1 MNTLLLSPAA
11 TITPNVHGVLLQ
23 SDLGDFQLHGKD
35 VSDFITTIVPLLQGD
50 NTEQA
55 VCEKLPDYSESSVR
69 SVIALLKQ
77 KGLLEEVEA
86 NSQFAPPWA
95 MHQRFMNAW
104 SSKAAPE
111 NGLQDKKILV
121 IGLEPWSVK
130 MVDELAYSGVG
141 HIHIIDNDLVT
152 ADDILCHRD
161 FGSQSLKQRRADVL
175 ETIIT
180 KQSPWCKITTQRLS
194 KGSNGI
200 DLTSELDWDLVV
212 VTLSK
217 EAKHWLYQIS
227 KTLHHYKLPALYG
240 SLDGLESWVGPAVN
254 LTPSANAIDACWNCL
269 RLRRLGTEQTPD
281 LAHELDKSANNSQ
294 QTSRARS
301 MLSPMAALTGHQLTM
316 EVIKLL
322 SGYIQTDLVGK
333 VNVQNLVTNQSESHK
348 IIPVPWCKVCG
359 YDHQSATAH
368 TSLVKAQQLKRA
380 GMQVGA
386 MSAVS
391 AHQIELTNP
400 LNMMHSVDDV
410 TALFEGWVDDKTGI
424 IRQLTGHSA
433 QLPDFPVTAS
443 ASVSNFTAGQY
454 DPRAVGQVGSGKGLD
469 GVSAH
474 ISAIGEAIERY
485 SAARYRLE
493 DCHYASIS
501 QLSGAYLDPNDL
513 VLYSKKQYHSP
524 QFPFSRWNKK
534 RKIHWSKGVY
544 LGGQEP
550 VWVPSLVS
558 YFNFSCPYEE
568 QFSQV
573 SSNGLAAGQDN
584 DDAGI
589 RATYELIERDAMM
602 LTWYAKQPCQ
612 RLKLDAVNHGK
623 MRVMLDELSEMGME
637 LELYLLDVGI
647 HVPTVVCLAFG
658 DGVRTPAVSV
668 ALACHGDIQVAMKK
682 ALLEQGHVMPYL
694 CHLMRTGAKVPQHVS
709 EVQSLEDHAAY
720 YFKLDKRS
728 AFDFMRQPIEQALN
742 VDQWHYPIVKDS
754 SDLNQRLLDAGV
766 EVAIV
771 DVTSPDVALSPF
783 RVARAVGKHMQPIH
797 FGEQFKRVDN
807 PRLKRLLGGKSVN
820 MDPHPIA

>member
-35 VSDFITTIVPLLQGD
+35 ISDFVTTVVPLLQGD
-50 NTEQA
+50 NTAQE
-55 VCEKLPDYSESSVR
+55 VCEKLPDYSDSSVL

-77 KGLLEEVEA
+77 NGLLEEVEA
-86 NSQFAPPWA
+86 DNRFAPPWA

-104 SSKAAPE
+104 SNKATAE
-111 NGLQDKKILV
+111 NGLNEKAILV

-130 MVDELAYSGVG
+130 MIDELACSGVA
-141 HIHIIDNDLVT
+141 HIHIIDNDVVT
-152 ADDILCHRD
+152 ADDILCHRA
-161 FGSQSLKQRRADVL
+161 FGQHSLGQLRGEVL
-175 ETIIT
+175 KAAIAQ
-180 KQSPWCKITTQRLS
+180 QSPWCKVTTQSLT
-194 KGSNGI
+194 KGSHGI
-200 DLTSELDWDLVV
+200 DLADELGWDLVV

-227 KTLHHYKLPALYG
+227 KTLHHHALPALYG
-240 SLDGLESWVGPAVN
+240 SLDGLESWIGPAVN
-254 LTPSANAIDACWNCL
+254 LSHATSAIDACWNCL
-269 RLRRLGTEQTPD
+269 RLRRLGTEQAPD

-294 QTSRARS
+294 QTSRSRS
-301 MLSPMAALTGHQLTM
+301 MLTSMAALTGHQLTM

-322 SGYIQTDLVGK
+322 SGYIATDLVGK
-333 VNVQNLVTNQSESHK
+333 VNVQNLVTSQGEFHK

-359 YDHQSATAH
+359 YDHSSAAAH
-368 TSLVKAQQLKRA
+368 ASLIKEQQLQHA

-386 MSAVS
+386 MSAVA

-400 LNMMHSVDDV
+400 LNLTNTVDDV
-410 TALFEGWVDDKTGI
+410 NQLFEGWVDSKTGI
-424 IRQLTGHSA
+424 IRQLSGHSP

-443 ASVSNFTAGQY
+443 ASVSNFTSGHY
-454 DPRAVGQVGSGKGLD
+454 DPRAAGQVGSGKGLD

-501 QLSGAYLDPNDL
+501 QLTGNYLDPNDL
-513 VLYSKKQYHSP
+513 VLYSKKQYHSA

-584 DDAGI
+584 DDAAI

-602 LTWYAKQPCQ
+602 LTWYGKQPCQ

-623 MRVMLDELSEMGME
+623 MRVMLDELSAMDMT

-658 DGVRTPAVSV
+658 DGLRTPAVSV

-720 YFKLDKRS
+720 YFKLNKRS
-728 AFDFMRQPIEQALN
+728 AFDFMRQPAKQAIDIEE
-742 VDQWHYPIVKDS
+742 WGYPVVKDS
-754 SDLNQRLLDAGV
+754 VDLNQRLRDAGV

-807 PRLKRLLGGKSVN
+807 PRLKRLLGGESVN

>member
-1 MNTLLLSPAA
+1 
-11 TITPNVHGVLLQ
+11 
-23 SDLGDFQLHGKD
+23 
-35 VSDFITTIVPLLQGD
+35 
-50 NTEQA
+50 
-55 VCEKLPDYSESSVR
+55 
-69 SVIALLKQ
+69 
-77 KGLLEEVEA
+77 
-86 NSQFAPPWA
+86 
-95 MHQRFMNAW
+95 
-104 SSKAAPE
+104 
-111 NGLQDKKILV
+111 
-121 IGLEPWSVK
+121 
-130 MVDELAYSGVG
+130 
-141 HIHIIDNDLVT
+141 
-152 ADDILCHRD
+152 
-161 FGSQSLKQRRADVL
+161 
-175 ETIIT
+175 
-180 KQSPWCKITTQRLS
+180 
-194 KGSNGI
+194 
-200 DLTSELDWDLVV
+200 
-212 VTLSK
+212 
-217 EAKHWLYQIS
+217 
-227 KTLHHYKLPALYG
+227 
-240 SLDGLESWVGPAVN
+240 
-254 LTPSANAIDACWNCL
+254 
-269 RLRRLGTEQTPD
+269 
-281 LAHELDKSANNSQ
+281 
-294 QTSRARS
+294 
-301 MLSPMAALTGHQLTM
+301 
-316 EVIKLL
+316 
-322 SGYIQTDLVGK
+322 
-333 VNVQNLVTNQSESHK
+333 
-348 IIPVPWCKVCG
+348 CG
-359 YDHQSATAH
+359 YDHQSAAAH
-368 TSLVKAQQLKRA
+368 SSRVKARQLKHA
-380 GMQVGA
+380 GTQVGA

-391 AHQIELTNP
+391 AHQVTLTNP
-400 LNMMHSVDDV
+400 LNMMQSIDDV

-424 IRQLTGHSA
+424 IRQLSGHSA

-443 ASVSNFTAGQY
+443 ASVSSFTAGQY

-485 SAARYRLE
+485 SAARYRLD

-501 QLSGAYLDPNDL
+501 QLSGKYLDPNDL

-550 VWVPSLVS
+550 VWVPSLLS

-584 DDAGI
+584 DDAAI

-602 LTWYAKQPCQ
+602 LTWYGKQPCQ
-612 RLKLDAVNHGK
+612 RLTLDAVNHGK
-623 MRVMLDELSEMGME
+623 MRVMLDELSDMGMT
-637 LELYLLDVGI
+637 LEAYLLDVGI

-658 DGVRTPAVSV
+658 DGLRTPAVSV

-694 CHLMRTGAKVPQHVS
+694 CHLMRSGARIPQHVG

-728 AFDFMRQPIEQALN
+728 AFDFMRQPIEQAVN
-742 VDQWHYPIVKDS
+742 IDQWDHPIVKDS

-797 FGEQFKRVDN
+797 FGEQYKRVDN

>member
-11 TITPNVHGVLLQ
+11 TITPNAHGVLLQ

-35 VSDFITTIVPLLQGD
+35 VSEFVTVIVPLLRGD

-55 VCEKLPDYSESSVR
+55 VCDQLPSYSQSSVL
-69 SVIALLKQ
+69 SIIALLKQ
-77 KGLLEEVEA
+77 HGLVEEVEA
-86 NSQFAPPWA
+86 NTDFKPPWA
-95 MHQRFMNAW
+95 MHERFINAW
-104 SSKAAPE
+104 SSSQHSEVALK
-111 NGLQDKKILV
+111 DKRLLV

-130 MVDELAYSGVG
+130 MVDELACSGVG
-141 HIHIIDNDLVT
+141 HIHIIDNELIS
-152 ADDILCHRD
+152 ADDILCHRP
-161 FGSQSLKQRRADVL
+161 FGESNLGLLRGEVLKGLLQQQA
-175 ETIIT
+175 
-180 KQSPWCKITTQRLS
+180 PWCNVTLQPLE
-194 KGSNGI
+194 KGDCGI
-200 DLTSELDWDLVV
+200 HIASEPIWDLVV

-227 KTLHHYKLPALYG
+227 KTLHHLGLPALYG

-254 LTPSANAIDACWNCL
+254 LPQQTTAIDACWNCL
-269 RLRRLGTEQTPD
+269 RLRRLGTEVAPD
-281 LAHELDKSANNSQ
+281 LAHELEKTAYKNQ

-301 MLSPMAALTGHQLTM
+301 MLTSMAALTGHQLSM
-316 EVIKLL
+316 EVLKLL
-322 SGYIQTDLVGK
+322 VGYIQSDLVGK
-333 VNVQNLVTNQSESHK
+333 VNVQNLVTNKAEQHQ

-359 YDHQSATAH
+359 YDHDTAAAH
-368 TSLVKAQQLKRA
+368 IHSINERQRQAA
-380 GMQVGA
+380 NMQVGA

-391 AHQIELTNP
+391 AHQISQANP
-400 LNMMHSVDDV
+400 LNSVGTAEDV
-410 TALFEGWVDDKTGI
+410 TDLFEGWIDAKTGI
-424 IRQLTGHSA
+424 IRQLTGHSP
-433 QLPDFPVTAS
+433 QLPDFPITAS
-443 ASVSNFTAGQY
+443 ANVANFTSGHF
-454 DPRAVGQVGSGKGLD
+454 DPRAAGHVGSGKGLD
-469 GVSAH
+469 SVSAH

-501 QLSGAYLDPNDL
+501 QLTGEYLDPNDL
-513 VLYSKKQYHSP
+513 VLYSKKQYHTP

-534 RKIHWSKGVY
+534 RKIHWSKGMF
-544 LGGQEP
+544 LGTQTP

-584 DDAGI
+584 DDAAI

-602 LTWYAKQPCQ
+602 LTWYAQHPCK

-623 MRVMLDELSEMGME
+623 MRVMLDELTAMGMS

-658 DGVRTPAVSV
+658 DGIRTPAVSV
-668 ALACHGDIQVAMKK
+668 ALACHGDIAVAMKK

-694 CHLMRTGAKVPQHVS
+694 CYLMGTGAKVPQHVG

-720 YFKLDKRS
+720 YFKMNNKS
-728 AFDFMRQPIEQALN
+728 AFDFMRQADEHSIDI
-742 VDQWHYPIVKDS
+742 DQWPYPVVKDAA
-754 SDLNQRLLDAGV
+754 DLNQRLCNANVD
-766 EVAIV
+766 VAIV

-797 FGEQFKRVDN
+797 FGEQFKRIDN
-807 PRLKRLLGGKSVN
+807 PRLQQLLKGKVVN
-820 MDPHPIA
+820 MYPHPIA

>member
-35 VSDFITTIVPLLQGD
+35 VSDFITIVVPLLQGD
-50 NTEQA
+50 NTEKM
-55 VCEKLPDYSESSVR
+55 VCEKLPDYSESSVKD
-69 SVIALLKQ
+69 VIALLKQ
-77 KGLLEEVEA
+77 KGLVEEVTA
-86 NSQFAPPWA
+86 NASFAPPWA

-104 SSKAAPE
+104 SNKAAPE
-111 NGLQDKKILV
+111 AGLKNKKILV

-130 MVDELAYSGVG
+130 MIDELACSGVG
-141 HIHIIDNDLVT
+141 HIHIVDTAKVT
-152 ADDILCHRD
+152 TDDILCHRA
-161 FGSQSLKQRRADVL
+161 FGEKNRGRGRAETLTKVL
-175 ETIIT
+175 AQ
-180 KQSPWCKITTQRLS
+180 QSPWCTVTSQPLNR
-194 KGSNGI
+194 GSNGI
-200 DLTSELDWDLVV
+200 ELDASLEWDLVI

-217 EAKHWLYQIS
+217 EAKHWLYQVS
-227 KTLHHYKLPALYG
+227 KTLHHYKLPAIYG
-240 SLDGLESWVGPAVN
+240 SLDGLESWIGPVVN
-254 LTPSANAIDACWNCL
+254 LKNASSHVDACWNCL
-269 RLRRLGTEQTPD
+269 RLRRLSTEQAPD
-281 LAHELDKSANNSQ
+281 LAHELDKVANNKQ
-294 QTSRARS
+294 QTTRARS
-301 MLSPMAALTGHQLTM
+301 MLTSMAALTGHQLTM

-322 SGYIQTDLVGK
+322 SGYVQTDLVGK
-333 VNVQNLVTNQSESHK
+333 VNVQNLVTSQSESHK

-359 YDHQSATAH
+359 YDHQRAAAH
-368 TSLVKAQQLKRA
+368 TSQLKEQQLKRA

-400 LNMMHSVDDV
+400 LNMMQSVDDV
-410 TALFEGWVDDKTGI
+410 TQLFEGWVDDKTGI

-443 ASVSNFTAGQY
+443 ASVSNFTSGQY
-454 DPRAVGQVGSGKGLD
+454 DPRTVGQVGSGKGLD

-485 SAARYRLE
+485 SAARYRLD

-501 QLSGAYLDPNDL
+501 QLSGPYIDPNDL
-513 VLYSKKQYHSP
+513 VLYSKKQYHTP
-524 QFPFSRWNKK
+524 QFPFSSWHKK

-544 LGGQEP
+544 LGGKEP

-612 RLKLDAVNHGK
+612 RLKLDAVNSGK
-623 MRVMLDELSEMGME
+623 MRVMLDELSAMGMK
-637 LELYLLDVGI
+637 LELYLLDVGV

-658 DGVRTPAVSV
+658 DGLTTPAVSV

-720 YFKLDKRS
+720 YFNLSKRS
-728 AFDFMRQPIEQALN
+728 AFDFMRQTEEQAIDIDKWRYA
-742 VDQWHYPIVKDS
+742 VVKDS
-754 SDLNQRLLDAGV
+754 GDLNQRLLDAGV

-797 FGEQFKRVDN
+797 FGEQYKRVDN
-807 PRLKRLLGGKSVN
+807 PRLKRLLGKESVN